1 MDFVLYQDNFV
12 FRHISPSKMHGDLR
26 AGLVGRGVV
35 DDDHPIV
42 GIVLLQ
48 DRLQVPG
55 IPEIYVIV
63 VGGSHDACM

>member
-1 MDFVLYQDNFV
+1 
-12 FRHISPSKMHGDLR
+12 MHGDLR
-26 AGLVGRGVV
+26 AGLVGGGIV
-35 DDDHPIV
+35 DNDHPVV

-48 DRLQVPG
+48 DGLQVPS

>member
-1 MDFVLYQDNFV
+1 
-12 FRHISPSKMHGDLR
+12 MHGDLR
-26 AGLVGRGVV
+26 AGLVGRGIV

-63 VGGSHDACM
+63 VGGSHDAGM